1 MKTIRNSKTG
11 EIKRLHD
18 EGAEKLISNT
28 YLGWNYVPK
37 SEWKKDK
44 SSVVVEMPKE
54 RKRKENDEMIK
65 VSSKGK
71 KGNKKPNKR

>member
-18 EGAEKLISNT
+18 EGAEKLVSNT

-44 SSVVVEMPKE
+44 SGVVVEMPQE
-54 RKRKENDEMIK
+54 RKRKEKDEMVK
-65 VSSKGK
+65 VSYKGK
-71 KGNKKPNKR
+71 KGSKKSNKK

>member
-18 EGAEKLISNT
+18 EGAEKLVSNT

-44 SSVVVEMPKE
+44 SSVVVETPKE
-54 RKRKENDEMIK
+54 RKRKENDEIVK

-71 KGNKKPNKR
+71 KSNKKPNKR

>member
-18 EGAEKLISNT
+18 EGAEKLVSNT

-54 RKRKENDEMIK
+54 RKRKENDEMVK

>member
-18 EGAEKLISNT
+18 EGAHKLVSNT
-28 YLGWNYVPK
+28 YLGWGYVPK

-44 SSVVVEMPKE
+44 SSVSVELPNKPT
-54 RKRKENDEMIK
+54 RKTNQDGQGVSNKKR
-65 VSSKGK
+65 SSKK
-71 KGNKKPNKR
+71 SKR

>member
-18 EGAEKLISNT
+18 EGAEKLVSNT

-44 SSVVVEMPKE
+44 SGVTVEMPKE
-54 RKRKENDEMIK
+54 RKRKETDEMVK

-71 KGNKKPNKR
+71 KGNKKPSKR

>member
-18 EGAEKLISNT
+18 EGAEKLVSNT

-44 SSVVVEMPKE
+44 STVVVEMPKE
-54 RKRKENDEMIK
+54 RKRKENDEMVK

>member
-18 EGAEKLISNT
+18 EGAEKLVSNT

-44 SSVVVEMPKE
+44 SGVAVEMPKE
-54 RKRKENDEMIK
+54 RKRKETDEMVK

-71 KGNKKPNKR
+71 KGNKKPSKR